1 MHITVL
7 RPTIEERRV
16 SGLQRVRELYGIHY
30 ARSILRTLYK
40 CMSAVLSGANRF
52 VQTAQ
57 LSSANLPW
65 SMVVTPGQVGKP
77 AATAAEPNLM
87 LPLLMGSD
95 GRSDSYSFLLT

>member
-1 MHITVL
+1 MNITVL

-16 SGLQRVRELYGIHY
+16 SGFQRVRELYGIHY

-40 CMSAVLSGANRF
+40 CMSAVLSGANGF

-57 LSSANLPW
+57 LSPANLGLPW

-77 AATAAEPNLM
+77 AAMVAEPDVTFVN
-87 LPLLMGSD
+87 GEQW
-95 GRSDSYSFLLT
+95 TV